1 MRSAI
6 SYSLK
11 AKTSRV
17 SHVIEI
23 QTDMEKVSYP
33 SEEDEQGSAGQK
45 LRKSRSFV
53 KDQGQRRRKRER
65 SPKQASY
72 DKSRYDE
79 ITSDSVLKRVEES
92 KHYVLTQDIC
102 MKSKNDLQK
111 TRFPLIFHESR
122 SFLKRKQG
130 KGHNLQ
136 TEAKE
141 SLPCLDIKANS
152 NEKNLERSQGFTT
165 FPSLMPK
172 KGLIVIAPPSSPVSA
187 NISLSPMTSASFS
200 EASPMIPRKKPSRS
214 NEDNPP
220 RRLTPFPG
228 IWGKDRFF
236 ITSVGSSARNGKEK
250 HILVEEEPE

>member
-1 MRSAI
+1 
-6 SYSLK
+6 
-11 AKTSRV
+11 
-17 SHVIEI
+17 
-23 QTDMEKVSYP
+23 MEKVSYP
-33 SEEDEQGSAGQK
+33 SEEDERGSAGQK

-79 ITSDSVLKRVEES
+79 ITSDSVLKKVEES
-92 KHYVLTQDIC
+92 KHYVFTQDIC

-136 TEAKE
+136 TAAKE
-141 SLPCLDIKANS
+141 SLPCFDIKANW

-172 KGLIVIAPPSSPVSA
+172 KGPIVIAPPSSPVNE
-187 NISLSPMTSASFS
+187 NISLSPTKSASFF

-220 RRLTPFPG
+220 RRLTSFPG
-228 IWGKDRFF
+228 IWGEDRFF

>member
-1 MRSAI
+1 
-6 SYSLK
+6 
-11 AKTSRV
+11 
-17 SHVIEI
+17 
-23 QTDMEKVSYP
+23 MEKVSYP
-33 SEEDEQGSAGQK
+33 SEEDERGSAGQK

-92 KHYVLTQDIC
+92 KHYVFTQDIC

-122 SFLKRKQG
+122 SHLKRNQG
-130 KGHNLQ
+130 KGHNPQ
-136 TEAKE
+136 TAAKE

-172 KGLIVIAPPSSPVSA
+172 KGLIVIAPPSSTISE
-187 NISLSPMTSASFS
+187 NISLSPTKSASFF

-220 RRLTPFPG
+220 RRRTPFPG
-228 IWGKDRFF
+228 IWGEDRFF

>member
-1 MRSAI
+1 
-6 SYSLK
+6 
-11 AKTSRV
+11 
-17 SHVIEI
+17 
-23 QTDMEKVSYP
+23 MEKVSYP
-33 SEEDEQGSAGQK
+33 SEEDERGSAGQK

-65 SPKQASY
+65 SPKQANY

-79 ITSDSVLKRVEES
+79 ITSDSVLKKVEES
-92 KHYVLTQDIC
+92 KHYVFTQDIC

-122 SFLKRKQG
+122 SLLKRNQD
-130 KGHNLQ
+130 KGHNPQ
-136 TEAKE
+136 TAAKE
-141 SLPCLDIKANS
+141 FLPCLDIKANS

-172 KGLIVIAPPSSPVSA
+172 KGLIVIAPPSSTISE
-187 NISLSPMTSASFS
+187 NISLSPTKSASFF

-220 RRLTPFPG
+220 RRRTPFPG
-228 IWGKDRFF
+228 IWGEDRFF

>member
-1 MRSAI
+1 
-6 SYSLK
+6 
-11 AKTSRV
+11 
-17 SHVIEI
+17 
-23 QTDMEKVSYP
+23 MEKVSYP
-33 SEEDEQGSAGQK
+33 SEEDERGSAGQK

-65 SPKQASY
+65 SPKQANY

-79 ITSDSVLKRVEES
+79 ITSDSVLKKVEES
-92 KHYVLTQDIC
+92 KHYVFTQDIC

-122 SFLKRKQG
+122 SLLKRNQD
-130 KGHNLQ
+130 KGHNPQ
-136 TEAKE
+136 TAAKE

-172 KGLIVIAPPSSPVSA
+172 KGLIVIAPPSSTISE
-187 NISLSPMTSASFS
+187 NISLSPTKSASFF

-220 RRLTPFPG
+220 RRRTPFPG
-228 IWGKDRFF
+228 IWGEDRFF

>member
-1 MRSAI
+1 
-6 SYSLK
+6 
-11 AKTSRV
+11 
-17 SHVIEI
+17 
-23 QTDMEKVSYP
+23 
-33 SEEDEQGSAGQK
+33 
-45 LRKSRSFV
+45 
-53 KDQGQRRRKRER
+53 
-65 SPKQASY
+65 
-72 DKSRYDE
+72 
-79 ITSDSVLKRVEES
+79 
-92 KHYVLTQDIC
+92 

-122 SFLKRKQG
+122 SLLKRNQG
-130 KGHNLQ
+130 KGHNPQ
-136 TEAKE
+136 TAAKE

-172 KGLIVIAPPSSPVSA
+172 KGLIVIAPPSSTVSE
-187 NISLSPMTSASFS
+187 NISLSPTKSASFF